1 MKNLI
6 YLCVFYN
13 KKYMRLIELF
23 LSSYALF
30 CQDCHE
36 TTDICIITDENFVDD
51 LNQLS
56 ANLGLQIKLWV
67 YPPTFI
73 HNFRHKIFISTVMRY
88 YIFDWSEIDNYDTIL
103 YCDTDI
109 LFHTPLKNT
118 FSCIQDP
125 TKIYTLKEGYLN
137 EEFWCGN
144 DIFDFTGRDSE
155 INPRNPAICSGV
167 FLFKNNLIL
176 RRYFADFTQFIFQ
189 KMSMPDCKIP
199 ICYDQPYF
207 NYFCFKNEIHE
218 NETLSLYAINRYKE
232 VDGHGI
238 YHYPEVHLTLK
249 YKDMILMLSKMI
261 TLTPSNSVLI
271 NKVHVYLR
279 SGIEFL
285 SSYNEDEDPLAKYS
299 SYYITS
305 MA

>member
-36 TTDICIITDENFVDD
+36 TTDICVITDETFVDD

-73 HNFRHKIFISTVMRY
+73 HDFRHKIFISTVMRY
-88 YIFDWSEIDNYDTIL
+88 YIFDWSEINNYDTIL

-125 TKIYTLKEGYLN
+125 TKIYTLREGNLDN
-137 EEFWCGN
+137 DFWGGP
-144 DIFDFTGRDSE
+144 IFDFTGADAE
-155 INPRNPAICSGV
+155 INPRASGICSGV
-167 FLFKNNLIL
+167 FLFKNNLII

-189 KMSMPDCKIP
+189 KMNMPDCKIP

-207 NYFCFKNEIHE
+207 NYFCFKNNIHDNEI
-218 NETLSLYAINRYKE
+218 LSDYAINRQKIL
-232 VDGHGI
+232 DGHGI

-249 YKDMILMLSKMI
+249 YKDMILMLTTMI
-261 TLTPSNSVLI
+261 NSTPCNPELTV
-271 NKVHVYLR
+271 KVHTYLI
-279 SGIEFL
+279 SGTEFING
-285 SSYNEDEDPLAKYS
+285 YNEDADPLAKYS
-299 SYYITS
+299 SYDIL
-305 MA
+305 